1 MPALILIVI
10 IAVCVYLISREIK
23 RKKLEK
29 EYKELEK
36 NVLYDLGLAGW
47 YSVSYYDQ
55 YFTVKSRQALEKYD
69 TIKYF
74 KEDKN
79 RIYSV
84 QADIKKKNKAR
95 NWHHAYPLG

>member
-47 YSVSYYDQ
+47 YSVSYYDK
-55 YFTVKSRQALEKYD
+55 YLTVKSRQTLEKYD
-69 TIKYF
+69 AVKYF

-79 RIYSV
+79 RLYT
-84 QADIKKKNKAR
+84 AETDIKKKNKSK
-95 NWHHAYPLG
+95 